1 MLGSRLPWF
10 TNGAVTLYGPAFQ
23 QSYAPM
29 VGRNP
34 SPHTTFPHTRRVRV
48 RFVLL
53 RFQSPLLAE
62 SRLISFPAG
71 TKMLQFP
78 ASPFP
83 DCSGNRMRKSHS
95 GISGSKPAC
104 GSPELCAAC
113 RALHRLP
120 SQVIHQWMFW
130 SLLCQ
135 DHPPMRSSKGLHGV
149 HVFIAP
155 DPAGAQRYPC
165 AGTRRRL
172 AVAPARVIVP
182 SAFAPTTS
190 LGDGHRLPRCALAQA
205 LPASRGHRGAV

>member
-1 MLGSRLPWF
+1 MLGSRLPRF

-23 QSYAPM
+23 QSYAPA

-34 SPHTTFPHTRRVRV
+34 SPHPTSPSARRTRV

-53 RFQSPLLAE
+53 RFQSPLLTE

-78 ASPFP
+78 ASPFAP
-83 DCSGNRMRKSHS
+83 CGANRMRKSHS
-95 GISGSKPAC
+95 GIPGSKPAC
-104 GSPELCAAC
+104 GSPGLCAAC

-120 SQVIHQWMFW
+120 SQVIHQWTFW

-149 HVFIAP
+149 HTLIARFSP
-155 DPAGAQRYPC
+155 RPIGGGSFR
-165 AGTRRRL
+165 
-172 AVAPARVIVP
+172 ARCFP
-182 SAFAPTTS
+182 SAHDGCPTGSREMRGS
-190 LGDGHRLPRCALAQA
+190 LFLLRSHP
-205 LPASRGHRGAV
+205 